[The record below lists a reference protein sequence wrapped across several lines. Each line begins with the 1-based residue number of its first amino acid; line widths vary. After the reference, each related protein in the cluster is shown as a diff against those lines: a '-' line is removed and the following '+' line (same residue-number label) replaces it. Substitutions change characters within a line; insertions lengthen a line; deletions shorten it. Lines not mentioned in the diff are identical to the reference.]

1 MYGQA
6 LPYLGGSTSGQVHGD
21 SFQAVTTTTAN
32 GFHPLAL
39 LPSTRLPTAQATQ
52 TITSRSWLEHRPLT
66 RCHCRCPPFN
76 GTWLYVTANPPFT
89 LYFSGFADADT
100 LASLNPQRIQRHIR
114 MDRPPHATG
123 CYLRMGST
131 GAGCDN
137 LYNSAEKVVTRYTFT
152 RVPLNGE
159 LNYVRLIANFKGVW
173 TQNDYVYTAQ

>member
-114 MDRPPHATG
+114 MDRTPMQPAVTFGWAVPGPAAIISTTQRKRWLPDTPSRG
-123 CYLRMGST
+123 CPST
-131 GAGCDN
+131 
-137 LYNSAEKVVTRYTFT
+137 
-152 RVPLNGE
+152 
-159 LNYVRLIANFKGVW
+159 AN
-173 TQNDYVYTAQ
+173 